1 MLPPAVMQTTQKRL
15 LNLVAPG
22 IALCLIVLLAGCTPP
37 ERTALENGSR
47 LLAAGNAADSLVE
60 LDRALEFIS
69 KNEELKRSPK
79 IMGHLHNQFGL
90 AHQELFLENGK
101 TNHYVRAYQAYRFTT
116 TNQNT
121 PTALKQRAHQS
132 LAWLYLE
139 RYDWN
144 SNLTAFRANAGKA
157 ADELNKLWIEMGEDK
172 FSHWLEKGVSE
183 FHAGRLDDARESF
196 LKAGEQDATA
206 LNGLGVL
213 AAIDKRYETATK
225 YFEKASRVDAKDVR
239 SRLHMAIAL
248 QSMGQHQSALDS
260 YQAYLN
266 TVPDSDEKKAKVRTL
281 VAGLEEYL
289 KPESEP
295 EPKEEQV
302 EEKPAEVAVVE
313 PAEPEKPRE
322 EEPETKPVEAVTPAE
337 PKEET
342 PTEPVVAVTPAEVVL
357 PEEKPEPKG
366 EPAEV
371 IVIDPPVEEPEV
383 VTPKPAEVVVVEPV
397 EPVEPIEPK
406 GLPVPEAKPAETVV
420 PEESPEEPGAEPG
433 TEVAVVD
440 PPVEPAAPEETEKPK
455 RKWTDRLNPARW
467 FGGRKKD
474 MTDGQISWKSSTPL
488 PTIPA
493 AKPVATASTNA
504 TRVVNVLPTAVA
516 YPRYAYLHPALPK
529 AGDRQVA

>member
-1 MLPPAVMQTTQKRL
+1 MQTTQKRL

-37 ERTALENGSR
+37 ERTTLENGSR
-47 LLAAGNAADSLVE
+47 LLAAGDAKAALVE
-60 LDRALEFIS
+60 LNNALEFIG
-69 KNEELKRSPK
+69 KNDDLKRSPK
-79 IMGHLHNQFGL
+79 ILGHLHNQLGL
-90 AHQELFLENGK
+90 AHQELFRENGK

-144 SNLTAFRANAGKA
+144 SNLTAFRANSGKA
-157 ADELNKLWIEMGEDK
+157 ADELNKLWIEMGDDK

-289 KPESEP
+289 KPEPKP
-295 EPKEEQV
+295 EPK
-302 EEKPAEVAVVE
+302 EKPAEVAVVE
-313 PAEPEKPRE
+313 PAETEKPKE
-322 EEPETKPVEAVTPAE
+322 EEPEAKPVEVAVKEEPVEAVTPAE
-337 PKEET
+337 
-342 PTEPVVAVTPAEVVL
+342 VIL
-357 PEEKPEPKG
+357 PEEKP
-366 EPAEV
+366 
-371 IVIDPPVEEPEV
+371 
-383 VTPKPAEVVVVEPV
+383 
-397 EPVEPIEPK
+397 
-406 GLPVPEAKPAETVV
+406 
-420 PEESPEEPGAEPG
+420 
-433 TEVAVVD
+433 
-440 PPVEPAAPEETEKPK
+440 
-455 RKWTDRLNPARW
+455 
-467 FGGRKKD
+467 
-474 MTDGQISWKSSTPL
+474 
-488 PTIPA
+488 
-493 AKPVATASTNA
+493 
-504 TRVVNVLPTAVA
+504 
-516 YPRYAYLHPALPK
+516 
-529 AGDRQVA
+529 

>member
-1 MLPPAVMQTTQKRL
+1 MQTTQKRL

-37 ERTALENGSR
+37 ERTTLENGSR
-47 LLAAGNAADSLVE
+47 LLAAGDAKAALVE
-60 LDRALEFIS
+60 LNNALEFIG
-69 KNEELKRSPK
+69 KNDDLKRSPK
-79 IMGHLHNQFGL
+79 ILGHLHNQLGL
-90 AHQELFLENGK
+90 AHQELFRENGK

-144 SNLTAFRANAGKA
+144 SNLTAFRANSGKA
-157 ADELNKLWIEMGEDK
+157 ADELNKLWIEMGDDK

-206 LNGLGVL
+206 LNGLGVR

-281 VAGLEEYL
+281 VAGLDEYL
-289 KPESEP
+289 KPEPKP
-295 EPKEEQV
+295 EPK
-302 EEKPAEVAVVE
+302 EKPAEVAVVE
-313 PAEPEKPRE
+313 PAETEKPKE
-322 EEPETKPVEAVTPAE
+322 EEPEAKPVEVAVKEEPVEAVTPAE

-342 PTEPVVAVTPAEVVL
+342 PTEPVVAVTPDEVVL

-371 IVIDPPVEEPEV
+371 IVIDPPV
-383 VTPKPAEVVVVEPV
+383 
-397 EPVEPIEPK
+397 
-406 GLPVPEAKPAETVV
+406 
-420 PEESPEEPGAEPG
+420 
-433 TEVAVVD
+433 
-440 PPVEPAAPEETEKPK
+440 
-455 RKWTDRLNPARW
+455 
-467 FGGRKKD
+467 
-474 MTDGQISWKSSTPL
+474 
-488 PTIPA
+488 
-493 AKPVATASTNA
+493 
-504 TRVVNVLPTAVA
+504 
-516 YPRYAYLHPALPK
+516 
-529 AGDRQVA
+529 